1 MQRKAWDRLVS
12 SSGLVIAI
20 VLLAMGAMAIYGGN
34 FGRNNVR
41 DRLTPGEGRLRA
53 VLRDVR
59 PRSRRRSATSQ
70 GSK

>member
-12 SSGLVIAI
+12 SAGVVIAI

-41 DRLTPGEGRLRA
+41 DRLTPEKVFFAPL
-53 VLRDVR
+53 LRDVR
-59 PRSRRRSATSQ
+59 RGADDAR
-70 GSK
+70 